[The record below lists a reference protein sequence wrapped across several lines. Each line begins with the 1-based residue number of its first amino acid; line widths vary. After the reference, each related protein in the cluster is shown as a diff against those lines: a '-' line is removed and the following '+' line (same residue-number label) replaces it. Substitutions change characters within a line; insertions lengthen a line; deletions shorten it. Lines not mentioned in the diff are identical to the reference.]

1 MSACPS
7 CGIGKLS
14 ALRSLLGSS
23 HEKVRCSNCGE
34 DFLLIQPKF
43 ITVFLIY
50 LVFSFVIFHMAPGFF
65 YEVALLAVLAVSVVV
80 VVSFKSKFVK
90 VKE

>member
-14 ALRSLLGSS
+14 ALRSIFGSL
-23 HEKVRCSNCGE
+23 HEKVKCPNCGE
-34 DFLLIQPKF
+34 DFLLIKPNF
-43 ITVFLIY
+43 ITIFLIY
-50 LVFSFVIFHMAPGFF
+50 AVFSFVIFHISPGFV
-65 YEVALLAVLAVSVVV
+65 YEVALLAVLGVSFAAIIV
-80 VVSFKSKFVK
+80 FKSKFVK